1 MENIVMQSP
10 SWLAR
15 LTIRAQFLVVLSIVG
30 AGLLLM
36 GTMSWLQLEELRV
49 KGHAYNRI
57 VQSKDLIADILPP
70 PRYIIEAYL
79 VVLQSEHSQSLT
91 AVKTYQERVQTLEK
105 EFNDRGSYWQNMP
118 LDDKSRQLLLEKSE
132 QSARDFFK
140 LAKEQYFPQ
149 KLAEQDTRSVLT
161 QLANAYQQHRYE
173 IDKLIKLQNE
183 SLAAEEEHAQK
194 LVHNGRLLMAA
205 TLAVVL
211 ILAVLLVNLVSRQ
224 QQRTVN
230 TLRQALAS
238 LASGRLDTTLPP
250 QGSNELGQLGQ
261 STESMRQQLRELI
274 LQMQQ
279 AAGELQHHER
289 DILSEA
295 GQVQQL
301 ASNQL
306 GNIAQMGQQV
316 QSLTDALA
324 RLSQDSESSASTSV
338 AAIDSARNSAQDLQ
352 QSREMLAQ
360 VVETVRETTQLL
372 DELTRK
378 SGQIGGVANTI
389 KEIAEQT
396 NLLALNAAIEA
407 ARAGESGRGFAVVA
421 DEVRKLAERTSLATQ
436 EIGTT
441 ITRIQSNIGN
451 AVTAMNHSVGQVN
464 SGMSTARDS
473 GQSIEQI
480 HARIRDMQA
489 MVGDVSSALGEQ
501 STATQAI
508 AQHIEG
514 LAQSA
519 EENHAAADS
528 SRQATES
535 MQQRMT
541 QLRHAMAA

>member
-1 MENIVMQSP
+1 MQSP

-30 AGLLLM
+30 AGLLVM

-105 EFNDRGSYWQNMP
+105 EFNDRGSYWQSAP

-173 IDKLIKLQNE
+173 IDKLVKLENE
-183 SLAAEEEHAQK
+183 LLATEEVHAEQ
-194 LVHNGRLLMAA
+194 LVRKGRLVMAA

-230 TLRQALAS
+230 TLRQALGS

-250 QGSNELGQLGQ
+250 QGSNELGQLGH

-306 GNIAQMGQQV
+306 DNIAQMGQQV
-316 QSLTDALA
+316 QTLTDALA
-324 RLSQDSESSASTSV
+324 RLSQDSESSAATSV

-378 SGQIGGVANTI
+378 AGQIGGVANTI
-389 KEIAEQT
+389 QEIAEQT

-421 DEVRKLAERTSLATQ
+421 DEVRKLAERTS
-436 EIGTT
+436 
-441 ITRIQSNIGN
+441 
-451 AVTAMNHSVGQVN
+451 
-464 SGMSTARDS
+464 
-473 GQSIEQI
+473 
-480 HARIRDMQA
+480 
-489 MVGDVSSALGEQ
+489 Q
-501 STATQAI
+501 STTSISDILGTVQRSTSEAANSIRQ
-508 AQHIEG
+508 G
-514 LAQSA
+514 LAQS
-519 EENHAAADS
+519 EEGLGKVQHAGDSLSALQHSITALGQALQHVVDQIQASQQTRQQVQHELSQVLQDTHNQQESVSRLYRLIRAADDTTQKLEHA
-528 SRQATES
+528 SRRFT
-535 MQQRMT
+535 
-541 QLRHAMAA
+541 L

>member
-1 MENIVMQSP
+1 MRSP

-30 AGLLLM
+30 AGLLVM

-79 VVLQSEHSQSLT
+79 VILQSEHSQSLT

-118 LDDKSRQLLLEKSE
+118 LEDKSRQLLLEKSE

-211 ILAVLLVNLVSRQ
+211 ILAVLLVNPVSRQ

-279 AAGELQHHER
+279 AAGELR
-289 DILSEA
+289 NN
-295 GQVQQL
+295 VQAATSL
-301 ASNQL
+301 L
-306 GNIAQMGQQV
+306 AQM
-316 QSLTDALA
+316 
-324 RLSQDSESSASTSV
+324 
-338 AAIDSARNSAQDLQ
+338 
-352 QSREMLAQ
+352 
-360 VVETVRETTQLL
+360 
-372 DELTRK
+372 
-378 SGQIGGVANTI
+378 
-389 KEIAEQT
+389 
-396 NLLALNAAIEA
+396 
-407 ARAGESGRGFAVVA
+407 
-421 DEVRKLAERTSLATQ
+421 KL
-436 EIGTT
+436 
-441 ITRIQSNIGN
+441 
-451 AVTAMNHSVGQVN
+451 
-464 SGMSTARDS
+464 
-473 GQSIEQI
+473 
-480 HARIRDMQA
+480 
-489 MVGDVSSALGEQ
+489 Q
-501 STATQAI
+501 STADQNALDGI
-508 AQHIEG
+508 DR
-514 LAQSA
+514 
-519 EENHAAADS
+519 N
-528 SRQATES
+528 
-535 MQQRMT
+535 MQYLQQQVST
-541 QLRHAMAA
+541 IISTSYQGNYQWGTGND